1 MTTDGDKPE
10 FPELAEADDFDLN
23 NYIAAKVMLPKDGH
37 TFASAK
43 VVARARNPDGELI
56 GKSNPN
62 PLLDT
67 SVYEVEFEDGSVE
80 RYHANIIAEHIYSQ
94 V

>member
-1 MTTDGDKPE
+1 MTSDGDKPE
-10 FPELAEADDFDLN
+10 FPELADADDLDLN

-56 GKSNPN
+56 GRSNPN

-67 SVYEVEFEDGSVE
+67 SVYEVEF
-80 RYHANIIAEHIYSQ
+80 
-94 V
+94 

>member
-1 MTTDGDKPE
+1 MTTDGAKPE

-43 VVARARNPDGELI
+43 VVARARNPEGEL
-56 GKSNPN
+56 
-62 PLLDT
+62 
-67 SVYEVEFEDGSVE
+67 
-80 RYHANIIAEHIYSQ
+80 
-94 V
+94 